1 MLCPI
6 GAITEIVTHI
16 SAAAI
21 SSSSHQQ
28 HLSYTCNELEC
39 RLHCSAKAKVAPP
52 HLCHAPGHHCKCIP
66 PHQLGGAAT
75 TLEVASAAPLSS
87 SSHQQQ
93 QPSAAAAI
101 SSSHQQQPSAAAAIS
116 SSSHQQQQPSA
127 AAAISSSSHQQQQPS
142 EAARQGLR
150 QACRETE
157 TKTGTQISDI
167 RSQTS
172 DLRHQ
177 ISDQS

>member
-101 SSSHQQQPSAAAAIS
+101 SSS
-116 SSSHQQQQPSA
+116 
-127 AAAISSSSHQQQQPS
+127 SHQQQQPS

>member
-93 QPSAAAAI
+93 QPSAAATI
-101 SSSHQQQPSAAAAIS
+101 SSSH
-116 SSSHQQQQPSA
+116 QQQPSA

>member
-93 QPSAAAAI
+93 QPSAAATI
-101 SSSHQQQPSAAAAIS
+101 

-127 AAAISSSSHQQQQPS
+127 AAAISSRSHQQQQPS